1 MHPVI
6 SHKNKKRTV
15 LIKVQQLNVN
25 SPNHRER
32 KKNQG
37 EPESFCLH
45 QVTLHIMEI
54 LSVHPQLPPSPKI
67 RCCKILLR

>member
-45 QVTLHIMEI
+45 QVTLHMIGI
-54 LSVHPQLPPSPKI
+54 LSVHPHLSPFTNI
-67 RCCKILLR
+67 RC